1 MKKIKERGHGFFFG
15 GGVFLFKRAVPV
27 RTIDN

>member
-1 MKKIKERGHGFFFG
+1 MKKIKERGHVFFFG
-15 GGVFLFKRAVPV
+15 GGGLFKRAVPG